1 MAENN
6 LFISAHDYFVLF
18 QHVQK
23 KFAEHFFL
31 REDLT
36 LKNKV
41 EILIWHFGNGWKNLV
56 QKSIVSLLLA

>member
-41 EILIWHFGNGWKNLV
+41 EILI
-56 QKSIVSLLLA
+56 